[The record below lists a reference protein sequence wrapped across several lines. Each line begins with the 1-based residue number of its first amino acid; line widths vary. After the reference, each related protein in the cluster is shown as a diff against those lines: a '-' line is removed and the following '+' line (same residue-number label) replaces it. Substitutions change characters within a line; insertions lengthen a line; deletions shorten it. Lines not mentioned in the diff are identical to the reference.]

1 MNKSSNTNSKIS
13 LNNHNTRTVWL
24 GVFLGL
30 AAGALG
36 AFHQFKI
43 PPAMPLMLKT
53 YDYDLTLAGG
63 FMSVYAVVGLATSAF
78 LGIWLKN
85 FGIRNYSL
93 TAGLLLIVGSLITI
107 SWPDNSAT
115 VLISRAIEGFGFAIL
130 AIIGPIIA
138 IRSATIVQRPLAI
151 AIFASWIPIGQ
162 LTALGIAQPAIELGQ
177 WRIIWW
183 VGIVLTLIVV
193 TCLWLK
199 NREENKNKIQFSTA
213 EDVLNI
219 SMRARVSMIIASAI
233 FTLWSAQYLAMSTWL
248 PHYLVTQR
256 GLTPTDAIA
265 PYAIPTVIII
275 IFNIVGGI
283 ILRRGV
289 PVFPILAFVLI
300 IQAGLWLIFDSLSST
315 ASGIAALV
323 IYGAAAGITPTC
335 LFSMPNT
342 ILGQHGS
349 NGPAFGVLMTGRHL
363 GVLAGPILLPQ
374 LILINGKWESA
385 SLFFCIVTV
394 LASVLTLALAV
405 MFVRLKD

>member
-1 MNKSSNTNSKIS
+1 
-13 LNNHNTRTVWL
+13 
-24 GVFLGL
+24 
-30 AAGALG
+30 
-36 AFHQFKI
+36 
-43 PPAMPLMLKT
+43 MPLMLKT

-78 LGIWLKN
+78 LGIWLKK

-385 SLFFCIVTV
+385 SLFFCIVTL
-394 LASVLTLALAV
+394 LASALTLALAV

>member
-78 LGIWLKN
+78 LGIWLKK

-213 EDVLNI
+213 EDVLNKDN
-219 SMRARVSMIIASAI
+219 A
-233 FTLWSAQYLAMSTWL
+233 
-248 PHYLVTQR
+248 PGVT
-256 GLTPTDAIA
+256 P
-265 PYAIPTVIII
+265 P
-275 IFNIVGGI
+275 
-283 ILRRGV
+283 
-289 PVFPILAFVLI
+289 
-300 IQAGLWLIFDSLSST
+300 
-315 ASGIAALV
+315 
-323 IYGAAAGITPTC
+323 
-335 LFSMPNT
+335 
-342 ILGQHGS
+342 
-349 NGPAFGVLMTGRHL
+349 
-363 GVLAGPILLPQ
+363 
-374 LILINGKWESA
+374 
-385 SLFFCIVTV
+385 
-394 LASVLTLALAV
+394 
-405 MFVRLKD
+405 